1 MTLVQY
7 TVDEISAILF
17 AGYEYKLPE
26 QTSDRINNLINE
38 LGIHLNS
45 TLRNNGSRN
54 VDPKNSG
61 GRKSPQMVMKRN
73 KSTQRLKDSSD
84 EQWNRLKEFK
94 ATVLEKKEGTDK
106 VLNEIRS
113 CLNKISEKSYQ
124 AQLQS
129 IKQSINDLLSQYD
142 DASDETTTS
151 DNFTKIANF
160 IIDVAR
166 TNKLNSV
173 LYANLYK
180 ELIVQFPI
188 FQKLV
193 NNIVNTYKES
203 IRSIKYVDSSID
215 YDAFCDNNKSNDNR
229 KSMVAF
235 IINLMNI
242 DVLSKEELKNTI
254 ITLQDLV
261 INYIDEAEKTNEV
274 DEITENIFIFITMM
288 KRIIISNEEC
298 GSIIKNID
306 IISKYKAKDH
316 PSLSSRAI
324 FKHMDM
330 IDLLKKEMK

>member
-7 TVDEISAILF
+7 TVDDFSGILF
-17 AGYEYKLPE
+17 AGYEYKLPA
-26 QTSDRINNLINE
+26 QTRDGITNLINE

-45 TLRNNGSRN
+45 AVRNTGVRN
-54 VDPKNSG
+54 VDSKNTGS
-61 GRKSPQMVMKRN
+61 RKSPQTIMKRN
-73 KSTQRLKDSSD
+73 KSTQKLKDCPD

-94 ATVLEKKEGTDK
+94 ATIIEKKEGTDK
-106 VLNEIRS
+106 FLNEIRS

-124 AQLQS
+124 AQLQN
-129 IKQSINDLLSQYD
+129 IKQSIYDLLSQF
-142 DASDETTTS
+142 DENS
-151 DNFTKIANF
+151 GEIVDENFIKIANF
-160 IIDVAR
+160 IIEVAS

-180 ELIVQFPI
+180 ELIVQFSI

-193 NNIVNTYKES
+193 NNVVDNYKES
-203 IRSIKYVDSSID
+203 IRSIKCVDPSID

-229 KSMVAF
+229 KAMVAF
-235 IINLMNI
+235 IVNLMNV

-254 ITLQDLV
+254 IILQELV
-261 INYIDEAEKTNEV
+261 INYIDEPEKSNEV
-274 DEITENIFIFITMM
+274 DEITENIFIFISMM
-288 KRIIISNEEC
+288 KRIIANNEEC
-298 GSIIKNID
+298 SSIIQNID

-316 PSLSSRAI
+316 ASLSNRAI